1 VPAALGEEVPVIPSV
16 ADGLGLG
23 KIPMPRL
30 PVEVDVSVPFVVTA
44 LSDDAVFEPSNS
56 DATEP
61 TRPGVPVPALG
72 PVVKVLLATV
82 SGEVDGTDVLLSVSG
97 PVDDSAFGME
107 ALSVPE
113 VASVKAAEE
122 VVVAVPSIMVD
133 SPTVMAPREGDAEA
147 SVSLELSSDKPVP
160 VGDGSAEGD
169 RPIVPMSPDA
179 ERVEMMAVELTVG
192 EANSAGRRPPD

>member
-1 VPAALGEEVPVIPSV
+1 MGEEVPVVPSV